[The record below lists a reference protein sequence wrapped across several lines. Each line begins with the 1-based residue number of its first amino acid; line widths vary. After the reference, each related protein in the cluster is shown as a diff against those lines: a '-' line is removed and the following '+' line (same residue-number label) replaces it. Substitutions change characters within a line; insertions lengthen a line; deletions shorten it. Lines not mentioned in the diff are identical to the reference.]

1 MTTYWIVEHSGGP
14 PGGMRA
20 RQVHTARTWTSHI
33 DNATWA
39 CHVKVVDG
47 ARWRRKWYV
56 SSHNLVGA
64 DAPKIGANCWR
75 EPGFSKF
82 QWSSTHKDY
91 WCPVSWKHSHNS
103 FISWVRQ
110 CNYGML
116 EINLRSLYSQL
127 FVYLCINPGINK
139 LVVSGK
145 PSDHCDLRIQCNSLH
160 GECNHQILKIDQ
172 ILSNI
177 EDRSNIGEC
186 NHQAC
191 NCNLN
196 ALTPVRQEQD
206 SWRQIFLWPWPRIE
220 YFHSFT
226 RGSIGCPGDTCQ
238 DRIVCP

>member
-1 MTTYWIVEHSGGP
+1 
-14 PGGMRA
+14 
-20 RQVHTARTWTSHI
+20 
-33 DNATWA
+33 
-39 CHVKVVDG
+39 
-47 ARWRRKWYV
+47 
-56 SSHNLVGA
+56 
-64 DAPKIGANCWR
+64 
-75 EPGFSKF
+75 
-82 QWSSTHKDY
+82 
-91 WCPVSWKHSHNS
+91 
-103 FISWVRQ
+103 
-110 CNYGML
+110 ML

-196 ALTPVRQEQD
+196 TLTPVPTRAGLMAPNFPMAMATHRVLSQ
-206 SWRQIFLWPWPRIE
+206 FHPRIHRVSRR
-220 YFHSFT
+220 YM
-226 RGSIGCPGDTCQ
+226 PGPYHMPLNRNSSPLYVQLLCLIHAI
-238 DRIVCP
+238 DR